1 MFLSRQKQLDDQWGS
16 IDGARDSWYNHFSK
30 NEMVTQAKYEVLKD
44 KRADKLAESYLQ
56 LNNRRE
62 KERDDSIANQKETM
76 RREADEINRAT
87 LRQHRAA
94 KQLAMHQKNLDNHF
108 HNRLT
113 DLSTT

>member
-44 KRADKLAESYLQ
+44 KRADALAACYLT

-62 KERDDSIANQKETM
+62 KEREDSIANQKDTM
-76 RREADEINRAT
+76 RREADEINRVT
-87 LRQHRAA
+87 LG
-94 KQLAMHQKNLDNHF
+94 
-108 HNRLT
+108 
-113 DLSTT
+113 